1 MDSLSHTEENYLKAL
16 FHLSSDTESVSTN
29 SLSAGMQ
36 TTPASANDMLK
47 RLHQKGLI
55 SHIKYKGATITEK
68 GKKSALRIIRK
79 HRLWEVFLVNKLNF
93 QWDEVHEIAE
103 QLEHIKS
110 PLLTER
116 LDAFLDHPKFD
127 PHGDPIPDSNGNMP
141 VMVKESLKNLRVG
154 NKGLLIGVGED
165 DPKLLQYLGSKGLR
179 LGIEI
184 QVIAYNDFDESF
196 EIASPQAGRQFVSS
210 KVAELLLISLNN

>member
-1 MDSLSHTEENYLKAL
+1 MKAL
-16 FHLSSDTESVSTN
+16 FHLSTDSNSVSTN
-29 SLSAGMQ
+29 SLSADMQ

-55 SHIKYKGATITEK
+55 SHVKYKGATITEK
-68 GKKSALRIIRK
+68 GKKYALRIIRK

-93 QWDEVHEIAE
+93 QWDQVHEIAE

-127 PHGDPIPDSNGNMP
+127 PHGDPIPDADGNFNVGP
-141 VMVKESLKNLRVG
+141 QVSIQEIEPSQTGILVAVTDDNSALLRHLD
-154 NKGLLIGVGED
+154 N
-165 DPKLLQYLGSKGLR
+165 
-179 LGIEI
+179 LGIRIGIKITVNEKSEFDQSI
-184 QVIAYNDFDESF
+184 QATIE
-196 EIASPQAGRQFVSS
+196 GRHVFLSRE
-210 KVAELLLISLNN
+210 VANHLMMTLS